1 MVSIASIDLNLMLV
15 LHTVL
20 TERNVARAAERLHV
34 TPSAVSNALARLR
47 DVLADP
53 LVTRKGRGIVPTPRA
68 TELAPAIARAIH
80 ELESALQ
87 DAPFDAARC
96 TRMFTL
102 AVADAGQ
109 ITWLPRVAAAMAREM
124 PNAHLRVV
132 GIDSLVSLGDL
143 TSSEIDLHFGMRAK
157 GAGLHVDPLFVDSTV
172 LVARRG
178 HPATCKRASLRTLAG
193 LRHVRVEMLPG
204 RSLRDPLAVA
214 YARADVPREVV
225 MTVPTF
231 AADATIVAASDLVTT
246 MPASLHAVLGAQLGL
261 TFVDGRVPAHTIEM
275 ALCWHERTHA
285 DRAAVAFR
293 ALVRSAVLSASV
305 TSPRTASRIAASRR

>member
-1 MVSIASIDLNLMLV
+1 MSITSIDLNLMLV

-20 TERNVARAAERLHV
+20 AERNVARAAERLHV

-47 DVLADP
+47 DVFADP

-80 ELESALQ
+80 ELEHALQ
-87 DAPFDAARC
+87 AVPFDAASC

-109 ITWLPRVAAAMAREM
+109 ITWLPRIAAAMAREM
-124 PNAHLRVV
+124 PRAHLRVV

-143 TSSEIDLHFGMRAK
+143 TSSEIDLHLGKRGK
-157 GAGLHVDPLFVDSTV
+157 GAGLHVEPLFEERTV

-178 HPATCKRASLRTLAG
+178 HPTIGKRLPRRTLAG

-204 RSLRDPLAVA
+204 RNLRDPVAVA
-214 YARADVPREVV
+214 YARAGVPREVV
-225 MTVPTF
+225 MTVPSFT
-231 AADATIVAASDLVTT
+231 AAATVVATSDLVTT
-246 MPASLHAVLGAQLGL
+246 LPASLHAVQGPQLGL
-261 TFVDGRVPAHTIEM
+261 SAVVGRVPTHTIEM
-275 ALCWHERTHA
+275 ALCWHERTHV
-285 DRAAVAFR
+285 DPAAAGFR
-293 ALVRSAVLSASV
+293 ALVRRAVLHGD
-305 TSPRTASRIAASRR
+305 RRGPDRA